1 MLSLC
6 QHIWK
11 FHPGRARLSVQT
23 KWGGLPS
30 HATSSYKDTKTKT
43 RGKKTQSEVIRRER
57 AMVYGHHMFNVGFFF
72 SFHLNSNEKSML
84 RHS

>member
-11 FHPGRARLSVQT
+11 FHPGRDRLSVQT

-43 RGKKTQSEVIRRER
+43 RGKKKKTQSEVIRRER
-57 AMVYGHHMFNVGFFF
+57 AMVYGHHMLNVGFFSLF
-72 SFHLNSNEKSML
+72 I
-84 RHS
+84 